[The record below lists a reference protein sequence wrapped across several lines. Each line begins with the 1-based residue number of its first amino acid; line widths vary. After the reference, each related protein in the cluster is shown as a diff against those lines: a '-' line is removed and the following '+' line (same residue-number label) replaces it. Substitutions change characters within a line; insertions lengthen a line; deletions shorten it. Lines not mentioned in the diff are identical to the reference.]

1 MGLYERILRLEE
13 PKIPVHAFMA
23 ALAER
28 KRGQITGANI
38 VTLFDLDA
46 TATTEVIALNARFDD
61 VVTPLTGVEVH
72 DVLLLADAGLGYT
85 TVAALKNRLG
95 V

>member
-13 PKIPVHAFMA
+13 PKLPVHAFQA

-28 KRGQITGANI
+28 KRGKVTAQQIVST
-38 VTLFDLDA
+38 FQLDA
-46 TATTEVIALNARFDD
+46 AATADAVALNARFDD
-61 VVTPLTGVEVH
+61 LVNPLTGPEVH
-72 DVLLLADAGLGYT
+72 DVLLLADAGLAYQ
-85 TVAALKNRLG
+85 TVATLKSRLG

>member
-1 MGLYERILRLEE
+1 VGLYERLLHLEE
-13 PKIPVHAFMA
+13 PALPIHGFQA

-28 KRGQITGANI
+28 KRGKVTAQQIIN
-38 VTLFDLDA
+38 LFGLDA
-46 TATTEVIALNARFDD
+46 TAQVEAAALNARFDD
-61 VVTPLTGVEVH
+61 LVNPLTGPEVH
-72 DVLLLADAGLGYT
+72 DVLLLASGGIAYT